1 MAPPKIVLVTGC
13 STGIGLSTAVLLASD
28 KEKRFKVYATLRNLA
43 KKDELHEKGKNF
55 LGETLIVKAMDVCSE
70 DSVHEVLR
78 ELLAIHHRVDVLIN
92 NAGLGMF
99 GALETQTMAASRSV
113 FETNFFGVLRL
124 IKAVLP
130 TMKSNKGGHIICVSS
145 VGGINGVPFNGVYC
159 ASKFAVEGLMESLAP
174 MLKKFNVK
182 CSLIEPGPVATSFM
196 SNLAE
201 GDKPD
206 RPPLDEETKQ
216 LFENCGK
223 KMQAAFSTVVQ
234 TPEEI
239 ADEILR
245 AVNEE
250 KPHLRYQT
258 NKNYAT
264 MTAAKLTDPTG
275 DKPVELV
282 YQNFFG

>member
-1 MAPPKIVLVTGC
+1 MVLG
-13 STGIGLSTAVLLASD
+13 LLAANKPITCD
-28 KEKRFKVYATLRNLA
+28 IFLRDIFAKETILF
-43 KKDELHEKGKNF
+43 
-55 LGETLIVKAMDVCSE
+55 
-70 DSVHEVLR
+70 
-78 ELLAIHHRVDVLIN
+78 
-92 NAGLGMF
+92 
-99 GALETQTMAASRSV
+99 V
-113 FETNFFGVLRL
+113 FVVFFR
-124 IKAVLP
+124 
-130 TMKSNKGGHIICVSS
+130 
-145 VGGINGVPFNGVYC
+145 
-159 ASKFAVEGLMESLAP
+159 
-174 MLKKFNVK
+174 